1 MTAAVDFQPSPND
14 IAVVGLGLHVPGADS
29 SARFW
34 QNLRDGVESVRRFSD
49 AELAAAGIAQD
60 LLDDPNY
67 VKAAATL
74 DNVDMF
80 DAEFFGLSAK
90 EAAIMD
96 PQHRHFLECAWEAL
110 ENAARTPD
118 KFDGRIGVFAGCG
131 MGSYFQQNILS
142 NPELVE
148 SVGMFLLRHTGND
161 KDFLATRVSYCF
173 DLKGPS
179 VNIQTACSTSLVA
192 IHTACQSLLAGECD
206 MALAGGST
214 IEFEHRNGY
223 LYKKNEILS
232 PDGHCRAFDHRSR
245 GTIFGSGAGVAAL
258 RRLEDAIHDGDRV
271 LAIIKGTAVN
281 NDGAG
286 KVGYFAPSVEGQSGA
301 LAEAL
306 AVADVSADTLGYLEC
321 HGTGTPIGDP
331 IEIAALTQAFR
342 QSTERKQFCAIG
354 SVKTNIGHLDTA
366 AGVVGMSKTVLALQ
380 HKQIPPSL
388 NFEAPNPAID
398 FASSPFVVNAKL
410 RDWTAGPTPRRA
422 GVNSLGVGGTNAHAI
437 LEEAPRQSESTPS
450 AAPQLLTLSAR
461 NRAALD
467 DAARRLAE
475 HLRAHPEQ
483 KLADVAYT
491 LLHGRKKF
499 DVRRVVTAT
508 SHDEAATLLE
518 TNPATRVFTH
528 KSGEG
533 KPSVVFMFPGGGA
546 QYPRMG
552 CDLYETE
559 PVYRQWIDR
568 GLKWLDGKL
577 DIDLRALWF
586 STDEKNA
593 ASTALW
599 ERPSIQLPAIY
610 LCEYALAQLW
620 ISRGVKPAA
629 LLGHSLGENTAGAL
643 AGVFSFED
651 GLGLVTLR
659 GKLFETVPAGGMLS
673 VPLSAEALL
682 PMLGEELDLATING
696 PELCTVSGTTSAIEA
711 FAARLTD
718 DGIDAKRIPIKI
730 AAHSRL
736 LEPILADF
744 EKYLRGIPLKK
755 PTLPI
760 VSNRTGTWLTDAQAT
775 DPLYWV
781 GHLRHTIRFAD
792 NIATLLETPGRVFL
806 EVGPGKTL
814 GSLARQHRELQ
825 QSQAVV
831 SSLRHAKESVS
842 DSVFFLTALG
852 RLWAL
857 DVPFDEAILWPKQT
871 RHRIE
876 LPTYP
881 FQRRRYWIEPGKG
894 HVAEQAAAA
903 APERIADPS
912 KWFYSPAWKLREV
925 EEAAENEA
933 PATWLVFLDD
943 AGLGDR
949 LVGRLRSQGHH
960 VITVRPGDAFARQDA
975 DRYILAPEHGR
986 DGYDALIRALV
997 AAGRVPTRI
1006 VHLWLTTADESFR
1019 PGSSF
1024 FHRNQEHGFYSL
1036 LFLAQAIAA
1045 EALPGPLHISVVT
1058 NGTQQTRQ
1066 EPLPYPEKAAVL
1078 GPVGV
1083 IPRELAGTTCDAI
1096 DVALP
1101 RKRLLG
1107 GKRFAAQLEN
1117 LAAQLFDELA
1127 QPPANRRTALRDAG
1141 RYELSYV
1148 KQTAAVSATDDAQS
1162 LAERIRPHGVYLIT
1176 GGLGGIGLVV
1186 AEHLA
1191 RTAKAKLVL
1200 IGRSALPPADQ
1211 WDGWLRSHADDDA
1224 VSRKI
1229 AKVRELES
1237 LGAEVF
1243 VAEADVTD
1251 LDGMR
1256 SVVAA
1261 AKKRFGALHGVVHA
1275 AGTIRDGL
1283 LPFKTQSDAE
1293 EVFAPKIHG
1302 TLVLDEL
1309 LADEKLDFFV
1319 LFSSSSTAIAPV
1331 GQVDYV
1337 AANAFLNNYAQSRRT
1352 KDRFVVALNWGIW
1365 NEVGMTAKP
1374 AGDAAAL
1381 RLREEPVEHPL
1392 FDYRLGSVHDA
1403 EITLI
1408 GRHSVAAHWVYDEHR
1423 TAGGQAI
1430 LPGTGYLELARAALA
1445 EIGELGSFALEDL
1458 FFLRPLAIDDDG
1470 SREVGVVLA
1479 RSAEGYDFRVQS
1491 RVPSTKQ
1498 PAEWTVHA
1506 QGRLALDELDHTSDA
1521 VLGTIDIATLDARC
1535 PRLRESSPAGELR
1548 TKQEDHLRF
1557 GPRWRVLH
1565 SVGYGENEAV
1575 AHLALPKRFA
1585 ADLAR
1590 FGLHPA
1596 LMDLATGFAMSLI
1609 SGYEASN
1616 SLWVPVSYK
1625 QLRFLAP
1632 LEAEIVSWVR
1642 GHGTNTADAPFASFD
1657 ITITDRAGRMLVE
1670 VAEFTIKR
1678 LGTSELF
1685 AADDASTAASFAG
1698 ATAET
1703 SAAADEEREAPSRGE
1718 LVLRRNIRNGIT
1730 PVEGA
1735 EAFAEVLRRG
1745 VGPVT
1750 YVSSL
1755 DLHALIRQAD
1765 ATVAAPKT
1773 EATAK
1778 YARPQMEGELVEPR
1792 DDIERSLV
1800 GIWSELLGIENI
1812 GVRDS
1817 FFDLGGHSLIAVR
1830 LFAQI
1835 KKAFHIEFP
1844 MSVLFS
1850 APTIEACGNLIRAEI
1865 GDVAT
1870 SDTTTG
1876 DAASSDAAKSD
1887 KYSTRYTHLVAMH
1900 EGAGNSKRPL
1910 FIVAG
1915 MFGNILN
1922 LRHLAHLVG
1931 NDRPCYGLQARGLY
1945 GEHEPHETFEAM
1957 AVDYIRELKSVQ
1969 PEGPYLLAG
1978 FSGGGIT
1985 AYEMTR
1991 QLRAAGEDV
2000 ALLCMLDTPLPVSRK
2015 LWFSEKVQM
2024 HLQLI
2029 AREKHR
2035 YFWNWISN
2043 RAKWEFQKLVKRFR
2057 PESAPSE
2064 PAQYHS
2070 STIHQA
2076 FLRACELYEVPEYR
2090 GKMLL
2095 LRPRQKPTHVFGPDR
2110 MINHDRRF
2118 IFPDNGWSQHGVDV
2132 DVQEVPGDHDG
2143 MVLEPNVRTLA
2154 AKLRKAIDRAEADYA
2169 VRRRT
2174 TKKPAGASRP
2184 MPIHEAFVTDA
2195 SSTPVSTTVPHAEV
2209 RA

>member
-1 MTAAVDFQPSPND
+1 MTSAAAYQPSPND

-34 QNLRDGVESVRRFSD
+34 QNLHDGVESVRRFTD
-49 AELAAAGIAQD
+49 AELVAAGVAQD
-60 LLDDPNY
+60 RLDDPNY

-118 KFDGRIGVFAGCG
+118 RFDGRIGVFAGCG

-192 IHTACQSLLAGECD
+192 VHTACQSLLSGECD

-223 LYKKNEILS
+223 VYKKNEILS

-245 GTIFGSGAGVAAL
+245 GTIFGSGAGVAVL
-258 RRLEDAIHDGDRV
+258 RRLEDALRDGDRV
-271 LAIIKGTAVN
+271 LAIIKGSAVN

-286 KVGYFAPSVEGQSGA
+286 KVGYFAPSVEGQAGA

-306 AVADVSADTLGYLEC
+306 AVADISADSLGYLEC

-331 IEIAALTQAFR
+331 IEIAALTEAFR

-366 AGVVGMSKTVLALQ
+366 AGVVGLSKAVLALE

-388 NFEAPNPAID
+388 NFEAPNPSID
-398 FASSPFVVNAKL
+398 FASSPFQVNAKL
-410 RDWTAGPTPRRA
+410 RDWTAGTSPRRA
-422 GVNSLGVGGTNAHAI
+422 GVNSLGVGGTNAHVI
-437 LEEAPRQSESTPS
+437 LEEAPTQAESSPS
-450 AAPQLLTLSAR
+450 APLQLLTLSAR

-491 LLHGRKKF
+491 LFHGRKKF
-499 DVRRVVTAT
+499 DFRRVVAAG
-508 SHDEAATLLE
+508 SHTEAATLLE
-518 TNPATRVFTH
+518 SNPAARVFTH
-528 KSGEG
+528 KAGDS

-552 CDLYETE
+552 CELYETE

-577 DIDLRALWF
+577 DIDLRDLWF

-659 GKLFETVPAGGMLS
+659 GKLFETVAAGGMLS
-673 VPLSAEALL
+673 VPLSAEALMPL
-682 PMLGEELDLATING
+682 LGDDLDLATING
-696 PELCTVSGTTSAIEA
+696 PELCTVSGTNAAIEA
-711 FAARLTD
+711 FTARLTEE
-718 DGIDAKRIPIKI
+718 GIEAKRIPIKI

-744 EKYLRGIPLKK
+744 EKYLRGIALRK
-755 PTLPI
+755 PSVPVL
-760 VSNRTGTWLTDAQAT
+760 SNRTGTWLTDAQAT

-825 QSQAVV
+825 QSQTII
-831 SSLRHAKESVS
+831 SSLRHAKETVD
-842 DSVFFLTALG
+842 DSAFFLAALG
-852 RLWAL
+852 RLWAV
-857 DVPFDEAILWPKQT
+857 DVQFDEGLLWPKQT

-876 LPTYP
+876 LPTYA

-894 HVAEQAAAA
+894 HVAEQAGSA
-903 APERIADPS
+903 APERIADPH
-912 KWFYSPAWKLREV
+912 KWFYRPAWKLREV
-925 EEAAENEA
+925 EEADETLA
-933 PATWLVFLDD
+933 PTTWLVFVDE
-943 AGLGDR
+943 AGLGER
-949 LVGRLRSQGHH
+949 LVARLRSRGHQ

-1006 VHLWLTTADESFR
+1006 VHLWLTTAEESFR

-1036 LFLAQAIAA
+1036 LFLAQAIAG

-1058 NGTQQTRQ
+1058 SGMQQTRN
-1066 EPLPYPEKAAVL
+1066 EPLPYPEKGTVL

-1083 IPRELAGTTCDAI
+1083 IPREFTGTTCDAI
-1096 DVALP
+1096 DVALAKP
-1101 RKRLLG
+1101 RLFTGRSHA
-1107 GKRFAAQLEN
+1107 AAQLDA
-1117 LAAQLFDELA
+1117 LAGRLFDELA
-1127 QPPANRRTALRDAG
+1127 QVPANRRVALRDDR
-1141 RYELSYV
+1141 RYELTYV
-1148 KQTAAVSATDDAQS
+1148 KQTATNEASAGNTDNNTQTVAD
-1162 LAERIRPHGVYLIT
+1162 RVRRHGVYLIT
-1176 GGLGGIGLVV
+1176 GGLGGIGLVT
-1186 AEHLA
+1186 AEYLA
-1191 RTAKAKLVL
+1191 RTAKAKLILV
-1200 IGRSALPPADQ
+1200 GRTALPPAGE
-1211 WDGWLRSHADDDA
+1211 WDGWLRNHADNDE

-1229 AKVRELES
+1229 EKVRELES
-1237 LGAEVF
+1237 LGAEVL

-1251 LDGMR
+1251 LEALRG
-1256 SVVAA
+1256 VVAT

-1283 LPFKTQSDAE
+1283 IPFKTQSDAE
-1293 EVFAPKIHG
+1293 VVFAPKVHG
-1302 TLVLDEL
+1302 TLVLDQL

-1319 LFSSSSTAIAPV
+1319 LFSSTSTAIAPA

-1337 AANAFLNNYAQSRRT
+1337 AANAFLNSYAQSRRT
-1352 KDRFVVALNWGIW
+1352 PERFVTALNWGVW

-1374 AGDAAAL
+1374 AGEVSSP
-1381 RLREEPVEHPL
+1381 RLREEPVGHPL
-1392 FDYRLGSVHDA
+1392 FDYRLGSVYDT
-1403 EITLI
+1403 EITLV

-1423 TAGGQAI
+1423 TAGGQAM
-1430 LPGTGYLELARAALA
+1430 LPGTGYLELARAAL
-1445 EIGELGSFALEDL
+1445 EEVGETGGFTLEDL
-1458 FFLRPLAIDDDG
+1458 FFLRPLAVDDVEA
-1470 SREVGVVLA
+1470 REVGVVLS

-1491 RVPSTKQ
+1491 RSTATSAH
-1498 PAEWTVHA
+1498 AEWQLHA
-1506 QGRLALDELDHTSDA
+1506 QGRLTLDDA
-1521 VLGTIDIATLDARC
+1521 PAAAETTIDVAAIDARC
-1535 PRLRESSPAGELR
+1535 LRLREASHSGELR
-1548 TKQEDHLRF
+1548 TRQEDHLRF
-1557 GPRWRVLH
+1557 GPRWRVLQAI
-1565 SVGYGENEAV
+1565 GYGDNEAV
-1575 AHLALPKRFA
+1575 AQLALPKKFVG
-1585 ADLAR
+1585 DLEQYK
-1590 FGLHPA
+1590 LHPA
-1596 LMDLATGFAMSLI
+1596 VMDLATGFAMSLI
-1609 SGYEASN
+1609 AGYETSHN
-1616 SLWVPVSYK
+1616 LWVPVSYK
-1625 QLRFLAP
+1625 QLRYLAP
-1632 LEAEIVSWVR
+1632 LSGEITSWVR
-1642 GHGTNTADAPFASFD
+1642 SHGTNTADAPFASFD
-1657 ITITDRAGRMLVE
+1657 ITITDRHGRVLVE
-1670 VAEFTIKR
+1670 VAEFTLKR
-1678 LGTSELF
+1678 LAGPEIF
-1685 AADDASTAASFAG
+1685 AADDAAIAAGFAG
-1698 ATAET
+1698 ASAET
-1703 SAAADEEREAPSRGE
+1703 SGADAEERIAPSRSE
-1718 LVLRRNIRNGIT
+1718 LALRRNIRNGIRSE
-1730 PVEGA
+1730 EGA
-1735 EAFAEVLRRG
+1735 EAFAEVLRRSTSA
-1745 VGPVT
+1745 VT
-1750 YVSSL
+1750 IVSSL
-1755 DLHALIRQAD
+1755 DLPALIRQAD
-1765 ATVAAPKT
+1765 ANV
-1773 EATAK
+1773 ETAK
-1778 YARPQMEGELVEPR
+1778 PEASAKFARPQMESELVEPR
-1792 DDIERSLV
+1792 DDLERTLV
-1800 GIWSELLGIENI
+1800 GIWADLLGVENI

-1835 KKAFHIEFP
+1835 KKAFQIEFP
-1844 MSVLFS
+1844 ISVLFS
-1850 APTIEACGNLIRAEI
+1850 APTIEACADLIRAEI
-1865 GDVAT
+1865 GDAAVGTT
-1870 SDTTTG
+1870 SAVT
-1876 DAASSDAAKSD
+1876 APKSD
-1887 KYSTRYTHLVAMH
+1887 KPTTRYTHLVAMH

-1931 NDRPCYGLQARGLY
+1931 TDRPCYGLQARGLY
-1945 GEHEPHETFEAM
+1945 GEHAPHETFEEM

-1991 QLRAAGEDV
+1991 QLRAAGEEV
-2000 ALLCMLDTPLPVSRK
+2000 ALLCMLDTPLPVSRD

-2035 YFWNWISN
+2035 YFWNFIAN
-2043 RAKWEFQKLVKRFR
+2043 RARWEFQKLMQRLR
-2057 PESAPSE
+2057 PRSAPSE

-2070 STIHQA
+2070 ATIHKA
-2076 FLRACELYEVPEYR
+2076 FLKACDLYQVPEYH

-2118 IFPDNGWSQHGVDV
+2118 IFPDNGWSQRGVEV
-2132 DVQEVPGDHDG
+2132 DVQEVPGDHDS

-2154 AKLRKAIDRAEADYA
+2154 AKLRKAIDRAEATYA
-2169 VRRRT
+2169 DRRR
-2174 TKKPAGASRP
+2174 AGSRSMQALVVASSN
-2184 MPIHEAFVTDA
+2184 EAFVNGPQ
-2195 SSTPVSTTVPHAEV
+2195 SERTPAEAPNVEV